1 MVQTKW
7 IIQPNPFPGIDRS
20 ILFKNVG
27 RICLVTSAIKAV
39 AVTLLVIPMTVTLIV
54 LNCDAKND
62 VTQAMNAKFLTVC
75 I

>member
-1 MVQTKW
+1 
-7 IIQPNPFPGIDRS
+7 
-20 ILFKNVG
+20 LFKNVG

-62 VTQAMNAKFLTVC
+62 VS
-75 I
+75 IPDSGYEREDYYS